1 MMGIIMRLTQDWID
15 RYDEQG
21 FLVFPG
27 LLDAAELEVID
38 GAIPDLLARDGD
50 DVVREDHDPSIVRM
64 VFGAHFHH
72 DVFARLARHPRLV
85 TPSEQLVRDRV
96 HIYQSRLNAK
106 SSFGG
111 SGWAWH
117 QDFNQWYRQ
126 DGMMRPQTVV
136 VGIYLDDVN
145 PCNGPLMIIGGSHRH
160 GHFLNPDGMEID
172 EEIVAALAAEGG
184 IEPVMGPP
192 GTVVFFDALA
202 VHGSAPNI
210 SPWPRRIFYL
220 NYNAV
225 SNRQIL
231 PLRAAHR
238 CSVDLTPVSALAD
251 DCLLRREAS
260 A

>member
-160 GHFLNPDGMEID
+160 GHFHNPDGMEID

-210 SPWPRRIFYL
+210 SPWPRRIFYMNFVPAACCDL
-220 NYNAV
+220 K
-225 SNRQIL
+225 
-231 PLRAAHR
+231 PLRPR
-238 CSVDLTPVSALAD
+238 LDCDPIPVPLTPLSEN
-251 DCLLRREAS
+251 CLVAP
-260 A
+260 